1 MSSSTFKNLKEKFL
15 ERWYKVFRRPEE
27 DAPEVGREKVAVF
40 VVAFILAL
48 CLWLMVNLSRDYTLN
63 INIPI
68 ELGNIPSNQALTEE
82 LPNFATVSV
91 TGEGWQL
98 IQLYNNPTP
107 LFIDVR
113 QSEVNLFDQVRQ
125 QMNTRPGISVQKVQ
139 PLTISLELEERVS
152 RRLPVMPEVELD
164 FRERFGLLGEAS
176 LSPDSV
182 EVTGAASVV
191 DTLTGWRTQPVR
203 ISGINSDINRP
214 VELRESGELMS
225 VSPETVIYR
234 AEIAEY
240 TEGEVRVPI
249 STRNLPSGRT
259 VSYSPSALTVR
270 FDIPI
275 GQYSRALDR
284 APFSAYVPYSQIL
297 QDSTGFVSPE
307 LEVSEGELNIRL
319 RSHSPSEVAY
329 FIVIN
334 N

>member
-1 MSSSTFKNLKEKFL
+1 MSSSMFKNLKEKFL

-27 DAPEVGREKVAVF
+27 DAPEVGREKVVVF

-68 ELGNIPSNQALTEE
+68 ELGNIPSDQALTEE

-152 RRLPVMPEVELD
+152 RRVPVVPDVELD

-176 LSPDSV
+176 FSPDSV
-182 EVTGAASVV
+182 KVTGAASIV
-191 DTLTGWRTQPVR
+191 DTLSGWRTEPVR
-203 ISGINSDINRP
+203 ISGIDTDLNQPI
-214 VELRESGELMS
+214 ELMEAGELLS
-225 VSPETVIYR
+225 VSPETVTYR
-234 AEIAEY
+234 ADIAEY

-275 GQYSRALDR
+275 GQYARALDR
-284 APFSAYVPYSQIL
+284 VPFSAYVGYTQIL
-297 QDSTGFVSPE
+297 QDSTGYVSPE
-307 LEVSEGELNIRL
+307 LEVNEGDLNIRL